1 MKQTK
6 AEQLEKLKK
15 AELLELAQKQKE
27 VIEGRKADAEYQAD
41 VIIAL
46 HDKINGLK
54 EELDASS
61 REVDKLKNELFT
73 QATKISEKINKAEKT
88 MIIKATLLSS
98 AFWLVVMFL
107 FLSF

>member
-1 MKQTK
+1 MK
-6 AEQLEKLKK
+6 KLKK

-27 VIEGRKADAEYQAD
+27 AIEGYKADAEYQAD
-41 VIIAL
+41 VVMA
-46 HDKINGLK
+46 HHHKINGLK

-73 QATKISEKINKAEKT
+73 QATKISGKINKAEKA